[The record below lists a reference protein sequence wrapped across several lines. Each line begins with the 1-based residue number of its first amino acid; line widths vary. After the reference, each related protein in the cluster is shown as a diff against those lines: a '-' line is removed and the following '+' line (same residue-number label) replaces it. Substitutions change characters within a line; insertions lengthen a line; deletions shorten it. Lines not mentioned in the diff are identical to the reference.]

1 MSMSM
6 EKRRFGKTLLPA
18 ICLFLLS
25 QVGCAGS
32 GAGAANRDDFY
43 NLLMQNGADPWIYKH
58 TDGYY
63 YFTKTT
69 GGDVTV
75 WRSASLTGV
84 DAAPRRVIPTGGHN
98 IWAPELHYIDGA
110 WYIYYAM
117 DDGDNANHRM
127 YVMENTS
134 ADPTQGVWEQ
144 KGQITDSTN
153 RWAIDGTVLQ
163 LDGQLYFIWSG
174 WEGEVNVRQNLYIAH
189 MSNPWTIDSERVEIA
204 RPTYAWET
212 NHSPHVNEGPQV
224 AVRNGTINLVYSASG
239 SWTNDYCLGLI
250 TADVTRDLLNPASWH
265 KREEPI
271 FVSGNG
277 LYGPGHHSFTT
288 SPDGKEDWIVYHVAK
303 YKDAG
308 WSREVR
314 MQRFTW
320 NEDNTPNLGVPV
332 DPNLPLPLPSGEARR
347 TRYEAEKGTFGGG
360 VSALTSA
367 SASGGK
373 KAGRFEAADSDAEY
387 AVQAAAGEYLLFV
400 RAANGSPAG
409 EASYIELSVNS
420 GTPVTLSVLPKGWEN
435 WGLATARIQL
445 KEGKNTLRFAKDR
458 GEFELDFFDI
468 MPLTIPE

>member
-1 MSMSM
+1 M
-6 EKRRFGKTLLPA
+6 EKRRFGKALLPA
-18 ICLFLLS
+18 ICLFLIS
-25 QVGCAGS
+25 QVGCTGS
-32 GAGAANRDDFY
+32 GTGGAERDDFY
-43 NLLMQNGADPWIYKH
+43 NVLMQDGADPWVYKH

-75 WRSASLTGV
+75 WKSASLTGV
-84 DAAPRRVIPTGGHN
+84 DAAPRRVIPTGGHG
-98 IWAPELHYIDGA
+98 IWAPELHYIEGA

-117 DDGDNANHRM
+117 DDGDNVNHRM

-134 ADPTQGVWEQ
+134 ADPTEGVWKQ

-174 WEGEVNVRQNLYIAH
+174 WEGDVNVSQNLYIAH

-204 RPTYAWET
+204 RPTYDWET
-212 NHSPHVNEGPQV
+212 NHSPYVNEGPQV
-224 AVRNGTINLVYSASG
+224 AIRNGTINLVYSASG

-250 TADVTRDLLNPASWH
+250 TAEVGSDLLNPDSWH
-265 KREEPI
+265 KRDEPI

-288 SPDGKEDWIVYHVAK
+288 SPDGTEDWIVYHVAK

-308 WSREVR
+308 WNREVR
-314 MQRFTW
+314 AQSFTW

-332 DPNLPLPLPSGEARR
+332 DPNVPLSLPSGEVGR
-347 TRYEAEKGTFGGG
+347 TRYEA
-360 VSALTSA
+360 
-367 SASGGK
+367 
-373 KAGRFEAADSDAEY
+373 DSHAEY
-387 AVQAAAGEYLLFV
+387 SVQAAAGEYILFV
-400 RAANGSPAG
+400 RAANGSLDG
-409 EASYIELSVNS
+409 EVAYVELSVNRGS
-420 GTPVTLSVLPKGWEN
+420 PVSLAVLPKGWGN

-445 KEGKNTLRFAKDR
+445 KDGVNKLRFTKDR
-458 GEFELDFFDI
+458 GEFELDSFDI
-468 MPLTIPE
+468 MPLMIPES

>member
-1 MSMSM
+1 M
-6 EKRRFGKTLLPA
+6 EKKRFGKVLLPA
-18 ICLFLLS
+18 ICLFLVS

-32 GAGAANRDDFY
+32 GAGGAERNDFY
-43 NLLMQNGADPWIYKH
+43 NVLMQDGADPWVYKH

-75 WRSASLTGV
+75 WKSASLTGV
-84 DAAPRRVIPTGGHN
+84 DAAPRRVIPTGGHG

-117 DDGDNANHRM
+117 DDGDNVNHRM

-134 ADPTQGVWEQ
+134 ADPTQGAWEQ

-163 LDGQLYFIWSG
+163 LDGQFYFIWSG
-174 WEGEVNVRQNLYIAH
+174 WEGEVNVSQNLYIAH

-204 RPTYAWET
+204 RPAYAWET

-224 AVRNGTINLVYSASG
+224 AIRNGTINLVYSASG

-250 TADVTRDLLNPASWH
+250 TADVTGDLLNPASWH
-265 KREEPI
+265 KRDEPI

-288 SPDGKEDWIVYHVAK
+288 SPDGTEDWIVYHVAK

-308 WSREVR
+308 WNREVR
-314 MQRFTW
+314 AQSFTW

-332 DPNLPLPLPSGEARR
+332 DPNLPLALPSGEAGR
-347 TRYEAEKGTFGGG
+347 TRYEAEKGSLGAG
-360 VSALTSA
+360 VSVLS
-367 SASGGK
+367 SPSGSGGK
-373 KAGRFEAADSDAEY
+373 TVGRFEPEDSYAEY
-387 AVQAAAGEYLLFV
+387 SVQATAGEYILLA
-400 RAANGSPAG
+400 RTANGSTAG
-409 EASYIELSVNS
+409 EVSYVELTVNMES
-420 GTPVTLSVLPKGWEN
+420 PVTLAVLPKGWEN
-435 WGLATARIQL
+435 WGLSTARIRL
-445 KEGKNTLRFAKDR
+445 KDGGNELRFAKGR

-468 MPLTIPE
+468 LPLSELEK

>member
-1 MSMSM
+1 M
-6 EKRRFGKTLLPA
+6 EKRRFGKALLPA
-18 ICLFLLS
+18 ICLFLIS
-25 QVGCAGS
+25 QVGCTVS
-32 GAGAANRDDFY
+32 GTGGAKQSDFY
-43 NLLMQNGADPWIYKH
+43 NLLMQDGADPWVYKH

-69 GGDVTV
+69 GSDVTV
-75 WRSASLTGV
+75 WKSASLTGL
-84 DAAPRRVIPTGGHN
+84 DAALRRVIPTGGHN
-98 IWAPELHYIDGA
+98 IWAPELHYIEGA

-117 DDGDNANHRM
+117 DDGDNVNHRM

-134 ADPTQGVWEQ
+134 ADPTEGVWKQ

-174 WEGEVNVRQNLYIAH
+174 WEGDVNVRQNLYIAH

-224 AVRNGTINLVYSASG
+224 AIRNETINLVYSASG

-250 TADVTRDLLNPASWH
+250 TAEVGSDLLNPDSWH
-265 KREEPI
+265 KRDEPI

-288 SPDGKEDWIVYHVAK
+288 SPDGTEDWIVYHVAK

-308 WSREVR
+308 WNREVR
-314 MQRFTW
+314 AQSFTW

-332 DPNLPLPLPSGEARR
+332 DPNLPLSLPSGEVDR
-347 TRYEAEKGTFGGG
+347 TRYEA
-360 VSALTSA
+360 
-367 SASGGK
+367 
-373 KAGRFEAADSDAEY
+373 DSHTEY
-387 AVQAAAGEYLLFV
+387 SVEVTAGEYVLLA

-409 EASYIELSVNS
+409 EVSYVELSVNS
-420 GTPVTLSVLPKGWEN
+420 GTPVTLAVIPKGWEN
-435 WGLATARIQL
+435 WGLSTARIQL
-445 KEGKNTLRFAKDR
+445 KDGVNKLRFTKDR
-458 GEFELDFFDI
+458 GEFELDSFDI
-468 MPLTIPE
+468 MPLMVPKQ